1 MAEHFISRA
10 DADSILLSCAAYLAE
25 SIESSD
31 GHAEGVSAVVPRY
44 LDKGDVDLA
53 AELANTVE
61 DPFMRDRLLIR
72 VAEKCAAIDDDEY
85 ALQLV
90 GAIEDPG
97 MQAEGRERIGILEA
111 AKGNFDGARQVAE
124 SMSHPDHVYA
134 AIAGKLY
141 SDGDVSGFKH
151 EVEQIEFAAARVSA
165 YTGIAHSKIAEGTVE
180 GVSDLLDPAVNDA
193 VEIEHDE
200 ERIRALIEIG
210 TLYADAGTN
219 GKAIETF
226 DKAREYSEQL
236 DNVHRDGF
244 LSAVSV
250 GFLRA
255 GSQDLADRTLDM
267 VEDKTQLANC
277 LVGHARHFWGKD
289 QKDDAVE
296 SLEEAYSIL
305 KSQRDIETRNSK
317 EKFRLFGSLAAQ
329 FAHFGKGE
337 RAVETAEE
345 IVDETEQMHSL
356 AQIAV
361 IFASRGEDE
370 LARQSINAI
379 GDDAQKTFALIGVS
393 DAVEKAGNRDAAITH
408 LDESD
413 HLAEAVPQ
421 WASKANAYLEIAKR
435 YAKYDQ
441 AEKFDGS
448 IAKGIEAITA
458 IRDESIQ
465 VTSLLELEAVV
476 EELGLDIAPED
487 LGFLKTI
494 LKDVPNE

>member
-10 DADSILLSCAAYLAE
+10 DAESNLLACATYLAE

-31 GHAEGVSAVVPRY
+31 GHAEGISAVVPRY
-44 LDKGDVDLA
+44 LEKGDVDLA

-61 DPFMRDRLLIR
+61 DPFMRDRLLIQ
-72 VAEKCAAIDDDEY
+72 VAEKCAAVDDDEY

-90 GAIEDPG
+90 DAIEDPG
-97 MQAEGRERIGILEA
+97 MQAEGRERIGMLEA
-111 AKGNFDGARQVAE
+111 AKGNFDKARQIAE
-124 SMSHPDHVYA
+124 SMTHPDHVYA
-134 AIAGKLY
+134 AIAGKLH
-141 SDGDVSGFKH
+141 SNGDLAAFKQ

-165 YTGIAHSKIAEGTVE
+165 YAGIAHSRVEDKTADGVAE
-180 GVSDLLDPAVNDA
+180 LLDKAADDA
-193 VEIEHDE
+193 TEIEHDE
-200 ERIRALIEIG
+200 ERIRSLIEIG
-210 TLYADAGTN
+210 TLYVDAGGN

-226 DKAREYSEQL
+226 DKAREYAEQL

-255 GSQDLADRTLDM
+255 GSQDLADRTLDT
-267 VEDKTQLANC
+267 VEDKTQLAQC
-277 LVGHARHFWGKD
+277 LVGHARHFWAAD
-289 QKDDAVE
+289 EKDDATE

-305 KSQRDIETRNSK
+305 KSQRENETRNSK

-329 FAHFGKGE
+329 FAHFGRGE
-337 RAVETAEE
+337 RAVETAEQ
-345 IVDETEQMHSL
+345 ILDETEQMHSL

-393 DAVEKAGNRDAAITH
+393 DAVEKAGNRDAAIAN
-408 LDESD
+408 LDEAD
-413 HLAEAVPQ
+413 HLAETVPQ
-421 WASKANAYLEIAKR
+421 LASRSNAYLEIAKR

-441 AEKFDGS
+441 AEKFDAS